1 MARKAIVSRTIK
13 ATKCNV
19 LCVNIPTAET
29 ENKEVTV
36 SRTYSDPVK
45 LLKKVQSVVDTDT
58 FKAVQV
64 ISSVVVEQRYGMS
77 EEDFIAHSEVL
88 PPLPVTKKDADGND
102 IDDTDTDEEN

>member
-19 LCVNIPTAET
+19 LCVNIPTTET

-58 FKAVQV
+58 YKAVQV
-64 ISSVVVEQRYGMS
+64 ISSEVVEQRYGMS